1 MKVFS
6 VYGYSESGKTT
17 IVENL
22 VRELKKKNF
31 DIGTVKE
38 IHFEEFKMDAEGT
51 NTDRHS
57 KEGADPVTARGYYET
72 DIMYGR
78 KLTLPE
84 ILRHYSQD
92 YVICEGLTDYNLP
105 RIIAAKTEE
114 ELEERWETGI
124 FAVSGKVAEELGG
137 EYKGVPVIN
146 VMKEPEKLA
155 DLVIEKVFK
164 LLPDVDKNCCNAC
177 GYGCRGLTDKIIK
190 GEAKREDCIQKTSSV
205 KLFIDGKEIGMV
217 PFVEEIIRNVTTGA
231 VSGLKGY
238 KKNSEIV
245 VKLDDRGLYEKK

>member
-1 MKVFS
+1 
-6 VYGYSESGKTT
+6 
-17 IVENL
+17 L

-124 FAVSGKVAEELGG
+124 FAVSGKVAKTLGK
-137 EYKGVPVIN
+137 EYRGVPVIN
-146 VMKEPEKLA
+146 VLEEPERLA
-155 DLVIEKVFK
+155 DLVVEKVFE
-164 LLPDVDKNCCNAC
+164 LLPDVDENCCYAC

-205 KLFIDGKEIGMV
+205 KLLIDGKEIGMV
-217 PFVEEIIRNVTTGA
+217 PFVEEILRNVTVGA
-231 VSGLKGY
+231 VSRLKGY
-238 KKNSEIV
+238 KKNSEIIIKIDERV
-245 VKLDDRGLYEKK
+245 LYEEN